1 MKRGLAPKRGNSYS
15 LRASA
20 GSWMLFCNSYGLT
33 PKGMAHHLVFYRTF
47 GSVRIFCF
55 SSIIIVVLFC
65 VFFSALS
72 SRGAFLFT
80 FPHLLGRPSFL
91 YNFDIAQ
98 FRIFHRNFA
107 MPVADVTSSPG
118 RSLSSSVFRD
128 LPKEFYIRAELYR
141 SYIILSSCFVI
152 AFLALQG
159 YRIQKALVLKLATQ
173 QSGLKTLSQ
182 GNQSELNGI
191 RCASEFRV

>member
-107 MPVADVTSSPG
+107 MPVADVTSSTG

-152 AFLALQG
+152 AFFSTP
-159 YRIQKALVLKLATQ
+159 R
-173 QSGLKTLSQ
+173 LSDSKSTSFKI
-182 GNQSELNGI
+182 GNSTVGFKNSFT
-191 RCASEFRV
+191 R